1 MKVILRNDV
10 GMVKE
15 CKVGFSWTTMFFG
28 LFVPLTTMFFG
39 LFVPL
44 IRGDI
49 KNALIMGALS
59 LLTFGLSWLVFPF
72 TYNKMYI
79 KGLLMQGFKGST
91 EQDNSILVQKGFIV
105 NQNIII

>member
-28 LFVPLTTMFFG
+28 LFVPL
-39 LFVPL
+39 

-49 KNALIMGALS
+49 KNALIMGVLS
-59 LLTFGLSWLVFPF
+59 LLTFGLSWLIFPF

-91 EQDNSILVQKGFIV
+91 EQDNNILVQKGFIV
-105 NQNIII
+105 NKNTSI